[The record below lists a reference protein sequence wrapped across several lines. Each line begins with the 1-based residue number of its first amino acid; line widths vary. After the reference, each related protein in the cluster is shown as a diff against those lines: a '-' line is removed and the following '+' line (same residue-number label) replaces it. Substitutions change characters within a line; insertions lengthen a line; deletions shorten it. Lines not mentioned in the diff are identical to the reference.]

1 MEKAKNNVGTGTTRK
16 PANKAATATGNKP
29 AETKKKGFIGRAYDK
44 VHNIIL
50 SVKATKGDRI
60 AIRMAKGAGA
70 GFALY
75 GTYKLGQ
82 RSIRPTVVTVTPI
95 NEEQKADEE
104 IPAEELDKEEEEQE
118 QEYD

>member
-1 MEKAKNNVGTGTTRK
+1 MEKKNNVGTGTTTRK
-16 PANKAATATGNKP
+16 PAKAATTTGKKP
-29 AETKKKGFIGRAYDK
+29 AETKKKGLISRAYDK
-44 VHNIIL
+44 IHNVIL
-50 SVKATKGDRI
+50 SAKATKGGRI

-82 RSIRPTVVTVTPI
+82 RSVRPTVVTVTPI

-104 IPAEELDKEEEEQE
+104 IPAEELDNEEEEQE